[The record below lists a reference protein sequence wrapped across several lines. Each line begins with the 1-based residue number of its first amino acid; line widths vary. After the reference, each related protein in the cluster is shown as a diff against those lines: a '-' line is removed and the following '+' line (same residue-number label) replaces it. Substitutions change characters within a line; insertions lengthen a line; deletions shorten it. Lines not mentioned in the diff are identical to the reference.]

1 MLTSVVV
8 SPAPERRDLVTRPER
23 YGIGNQTRRIDTA
36 GAKAV
41 DNRAAEV
48 FRFGLKFSP
57 RREVYRF

>member
-1 MLTSVVV
+1 M
-8 SPAPERRDLVTRPER
+8 A

-41 DNRAAEV
+41 DNRAADV

-57 RREVYRF
+57 RRKVYRF